1 MTRRGNKIWNKLLY
15 SDSLVYTFS
24 RSIVS
29 SQAASWLDIILG
41 FILFAAAGMSAFWS
55 AAMGA
60 VAGGILNCVIN
71 YRFTFHAAGCSR
83 KAVAVKYAMVWIG
96 SVLLNSFGTELLYT
110 FLHEWHLDRDLGISA
125 DACYAVAR
133 LTVSLL
139 VSLLWNFG
147 LQRVFVYRTS
157 PADRWCI
164 AFVDFFL
171 PKRLRSPQTA
181 KGSQTT
187 I

>member
-1 MTRRGNKIWNKLLY
+1 MTRSENKILKKILY

-41 FILFAAAGMSAFWS
+41 FILFAVAGMSAFWS
-55 AAMGA
+55 AALGA

-71 YRFTFHAAGCSR
+71 YRFTFHADGCSR

-96 SVLLNSFGTELLYT
+96 SVLLNSYGTELAYT
-110 FLHEWHLDRDLGISA
+110 LLNDWHVDRQLGISS

-133 LTVSLL
+133 LTISLL
-139 VSLLWNFG
+139 VSLVWNFG
-147 LQRVFVYRTS
+147 LQRAFVYRVS
-157 PADRWCI
+157 KIDGLCI
-164 AFVDFFL
+164 SFVDLFL
-171 PKRLRSPQTA
+171 PRRLRSPRPDT
-181 KGSQTT
+181 KPLK
-187 I
+187 